1 LKKYG
6 HLKSSDGYFPF
17 IFNGYISVRF
27 LLSGPSNISDFLHK
41 EKFEGISG
49 VFGFNSRGN
58 VIGGPNFIL
67 NKLVDGKVVLIENN

>member
-1 LKKYG
+1 
-6 HLKSSDGYFPF
+6 
-17 IFNGYISVRF
+17 
-27 LLSGPSNISDFLHK
+27 LSGPSNISDFLHK